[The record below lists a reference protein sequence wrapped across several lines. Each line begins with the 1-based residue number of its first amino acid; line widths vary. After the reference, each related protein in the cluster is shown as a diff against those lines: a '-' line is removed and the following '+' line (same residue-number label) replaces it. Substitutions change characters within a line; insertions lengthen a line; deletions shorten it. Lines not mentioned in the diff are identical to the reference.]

1 MFAESK
7 HLPTAMSLVHKM
19 ILEAKSVNIRPY
31 KISFMQ
37 KKKIEKLEKKMLHN
51 EII

>member
-7 HLPTAMSLVHKM
+7 HLPIAMSLVHKM
-19 ILEAKSVNIRPY
+19 ILKAKSVNIRPY

-37 KKKIEKLEKKMLHN
+37 KKKN
-51 EII
+51 REIGKEDAA

>member
-1 MFAESK
+1 
-7 HLPTAMSLVHKM
+7 M

-37 KKKIEKLEKKMLHN
+37 KKKN
-51 EII
+51 REIGKEDAA